1 MKRNKICKQRKILM
15 ITIRKKIKIIIVTMI
30 HNKSLYQVN
39 KNIQLYLLITME
51 LKIQTFQKNIEV

>member
-1 MKRNKICKQRKILM
+1 M

-51 LKIQTFQKNIEV
+51 PKIQTFQKNIEV